1 MARKWIMCAGCVKS
15 QVFFIISS
23 VFTFLYANLNIG
35 KANIWVYKSLI
46 ALLLLLTCCSSHR
59 PTSGSMQGIIIS
71 SAQKVSI
78 QYKKLDQSTWLTLYM
93 PDGSVFQGRVI
104 HSGRILKTDTMT
116 GLRMDGAVV
125 GRSRNAARTGFLKN
139 GKRSE
144 HTSGKMSGKL
154 IADDGLL
161 MECNLQYADASG
173 DPSYGG
179 FGVCITG
186 DTKVDISW

>member
-1 MARKWIMCAGCVKS
+1 
-15 QVFFIISS
+15 
-23 VFTFLYANLNIG
+23 
-35 KANIWVYKSLI
+35 
-46 ALLLLLTCCSSHR
+46 
-59 PTSGSMQGIIIS
+59 
-71 SAQKVSI
+71 
-78 QYKKLDQSTWLTLYM
+78 M

-161 MECNLQYADASG
+161 MECNMQMQVEIHHMADLEFVLQVI
-173 DPSYGG
+173 PR
-179 FGVCITG
+179 
-186 DTKVDISW
+186 